1 MTLIQI
7 VAVAVCRMHP
17 VRLCQFSQGTVRLA
31 FIDARVDG
39 IEIVLAEEDDGKFVQ
54 RCKVCALMKDAFL
67 DRRIAKERDSH
78 FTVAHALVGEGAA
91 DSDRNRAR
99 DDRNARHDTLRD
111 IHQVHG
117 TTAAADASRRLAA
130 NLRQHAFEIAA
141 LGEIMRVATVR
152 AVDLVRRFQRRAG
165 TDRDRFLAN
174 RKVDR
179 AAHLTFSV
187 MIRDRLLDQANA
199 KHLAVQINLPL
210 GVKRP
215 DGGETLARCGNCVHA
230 EQSRSCQVLVWRCV
244 RLFTRA
250 DTRSGPP
257 RVPKERQ
264 PRSRRNHPSRKMP
277 QSYRMW
283 FRMSILRFVA
293 ETADFA
299 GNAQQ
304 NWRGPGGFPPSPL
317 TKISRPVSRVLY
329 GLRQEPQT

>member
-1 MTLIQI
+1 MALIQI

-17 VRLCQFSQGTVRLA
+17 VRLCQVSQGTVRLA
-31 FIDARVDG
+31 FIDARVDR
-39 IEIVLAEEDDGKFVQ
+39 IEVILAEEDDGKFVQ
-54 RCKVCALMKDAFL
+54 RRKVCALMKDAFL

-78 FTVAHALVGEGAA
+78 FTVAHALVGERAA

-117 TTAAADASRRLAA
+117 TTAAADASRCLAA
-130 NLRQHAFEIAA
+130 NLRHHAFEIAA

-152 AVDLVRRFQRRAG
+152 AVDLVRRFKRRAG

-230 EQSRSCQVLVWRCV
+230 EQSRSCQVLVCRCV
-244 RLFTRA
+244 TAFHARRHPVWSPSGSQRA
-250 DTRSGPP
+250 PAAQSAKPSLSEDAAELSHVVSDVYSSICCRNRRFYRKCAAKLAGARRFSAEPP
-257 RVPKERQ
+257 YYDQ
-264 PRSRRNHPSRKMP
+264 PACK
-277 QSYRMW
+277 
-283 FRMSILRFVA
+283 
-293 ETADFA
+293 
-299 GNAQQ
+299 
-304 NWRGPGGFPPSPL
+304 PGSVWPAARA
-317 TKISRPVSRVLY
+317 T
-329 GLRQEPQT
+329 